1 MQHES
6 PALCLSLV
14 ALPRS
19 AWARHPNT
27 NCGVSQSCA
36 SSPTFEGVVL
46 RLQLKIAVVY
56 LLCAFPH
63 CLITSELSSLPQSV
77 PGGPDP
83 HRMTCVSC
91 PCSGD
96 KHCQVSPRRPLCL
109 CQWRV
114 WRGGE
119 EASLLG
125 LDRWQ
130 LWHLPRVQNTDRQ
143 CLLDPLDLCL
153 ISKMREEERE
163 KARKSARENKY
174 EHE

>member
-1 MQHES
+1 METQRES

-19 AWARHPNT
+19 AWARHPST

-63 CLITSELSSLPQSV
+63 CLITSELSSLPPSV

-83 HRMTCVSC
+83 HRMTCV
-91 PCSGD
+91 
-96 KHCQVSPRRPLCL
+96 VSLFRR
-109 CQWRV
+109 
-114 WRGGE
+114 
-119 EASLLG
+119 
-125 LDRWQ
+125 
-130 LWHLPRVQNTDRQ
+130 
-143 CLLDPLDLCL
+143 
-153 ISKMREEERE
+153 
-163 KARKSARENKY
+163 
-174 EHE
+174 